1 MNECFVISG
10 SKNPDPDDSR
20 YYVQITV
27 HSPYCK
33 LSPKLDFL
41 IDTGANR
48 TLVRWNSVSQCG
60 IPIDTLPED
69 HGKVFLGVGGG
80 RVIGRLLPQSTLTF
94 ESSNGRLDLKIGDLS
109 VAEFQTGYAMDD
121 PGSSSILGL
130 DVLHKFDLQFTD
142 DSSALNLKYKAKC

>member
-1 MNECFVISG
+1 
-10 SKNPDPDDSR
+10 
-20 YYVQITV
+20 
-27 HSPYCK
+27 
-33 LSPKLDFL
+33 
-41 IDTGANR
+41 
-48 TLVRWNSVSQCG
+48 
-60 IPIDTLPED
+60 
-69 HGKVFLGVGGG
+69 VGGG